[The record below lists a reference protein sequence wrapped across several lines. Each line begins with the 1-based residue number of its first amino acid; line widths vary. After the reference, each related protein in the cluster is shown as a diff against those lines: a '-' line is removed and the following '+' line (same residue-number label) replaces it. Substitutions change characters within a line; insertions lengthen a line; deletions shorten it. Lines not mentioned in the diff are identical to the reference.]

1 MLRKRGYLILG
12 CTVACLL
19 LSIFYIV
26 LKTSYYQATA
36 RIEVSPAG
44 TNSFGLDERSNRPS
58 NIDPAI
64 QLHSAVAVL
73 QSDVIAL
80 QVMQQLGM
88 AERQDFAG
96 RWKQPP
102 GTQIESL
109 SPVARDHLLR
119 LFHKR
124 YFVDVVPKTDIVQV
138 QFRARDPKLAAD
150 VVNTTVASYTQRN
163 FRTSYDSASQVG
175 VWLSAQMED
184 LKTKAR
190 QSQEQ
195 LAELQKRRGLIGVDE
210 SDNIV
215 TEKLKELAEQLTI
228 AESDRIVKEARHRIA
243 ASGNPEL
250 IATMVPEPTL
260 DLLRTQQAQLR
271 VDYARMSTKFG
282 EGYPKVGEVTNQIAQ
297 VDQSI
302 QTELANLAERYKNEY
317 LAARSAEDMLRRK
330 FEAQKQQA
338 YALNE
343 GAAQYAILKHDVE
356 GTQDLYRTLEL
367 KLNQAGVAAGL
378 ASANITEVERAQ
390 IPSEPVDPRPLF
402 DIVLSLGCGLGLGLL
417 SAIGLEALDTTVQ
430 TQLDAEMIS
439 GIPVL
444 AVIPSIVSP
453 NPFHYF
459 ERRRSFSRLRDFGP
473 IALDDPSSPAAESFR
488 SLRTLLLL
496 SSQYQPSKVLAVVSP
511 FPSEGKSVIAANCA
525 VVLAQHGERVLLVDG
540 DLRQPSLHRTFETTR
555 TPGLSDVLQGQLR
568 WQDAATPSS
577 AISNLAI
584 LSSGTTSYSPAELL
598 ASQRLQELADEWR
611 NSYDHILIDTPP
623 LSMLAD
629 AVLLAHC
636 ADAALLV
643 ARSCTTTREALRQ
656 SQQLLNRAGINI
668 AGLVLNGAPQNYER
682 YYYFSSGS
690 SPVHEIYPG
699 ETYN

>member
-1 MLRKRGYLILG
+1 MLQKRGYLILG
-12 CTVACLL
+12 STFACLL
-19 LSIFYIV
+19 LSFFYVV

-44 TNSFGLDERSNRPS
+44 TNSLGLDDRSSRPS
-58 NIDPAI
+58 NTDPAI

-80 QVMQQLGM
+80 QVMQQMGM

-96 RWKQPP
+96 RWKQPE
-102 GTQIESL
+102 GTAIASL
-109 SPVARDHLLR
+109 SPVTRDHLLR

-282 EGYPKVGEVTNQIAQ
+282 QGYPKLGELTNQIAQ

-317 LAARSAEDMLRRK
+317 LASRDAEDMLRRK

-343 GAAQYAILKHDVE
+343 GAAQYAILKHEVE

-402 DIVLSLGCGLGLGLL
+402 DLALGLGCGLGLGLL

-430 TQLDAEMIS
+430 TQLDAETIS

-444 AVIPSIVSP
+444 AAIPQIAP
-453 NPFHYF
+453 MTPFNYF
-459 ERRRSFSRLRDFGP
+459 ERRFSLSRLRDFGP

-496 SSQYQPSKVLAVVSP
+496 SSQSKVLAVVSP

-540 DLRQPSLHRTFETTR
+540 DLRQPSLHRTFETAR
-555 TPGLSDVLQGQLR
+555 TPGLSDVLQGQVR

-577 AISNLAI
+577 AIGNLAI

-598 ASQRLQELADEWR
+598 ASQRLQELAEEWR
-611 NSYDHILIDTPP
+611 SSYDHILIDTPP

-643 ARSCTTTREALRQ
+643 ARSCTTSREALRE
-656 SQQLLNRAGINI
+656 SQQLLNRAGVTI
-668 AGLVLNGAPQNYER
+668 AGLVLNGAPHTYRR
-682 YYYFSSGS
+682 YYHLSSGS
-690 SPVHEIYPG
+690 TIHEIYAG